1 MNRVRRRIS
10 LIGVCV
16 ALCALLALPAP
27 AAEAP
32 RPIFPTPFT
41 AERQIVE
48 SDAHGE
54 TFRSAPV
61 TEYYGGSTLVAVREG
76 QDRTIVDFARREI
89 TEVSITK
96 GTYWVLG
103 FGRMRE
109 LRERLRKVE
118 APGDAPALRTAL
130 APAAPAPIKVE
141 EMRDDRREALGG
153 TTGLAAAPA
162 VRHLRASAEG
172 AKEAI
177 DVWVDA
183 TVRFTPEGL
192 DALRSFESEATGELT
207 PSRAPLA
214 DLVGAARREGDGA
227 FPVRTRRTLLTPD
240 GRDSGTVREDVV
252 TRLAPQP
259 FPKKLLELPETLRR
273 VPSPLETMVAFAED
287 EAALR
292 STGR

>member
-1 MNRVRRRIS
+1 MKLPTPVS
-10 LIGVCV
+10 IGARALV
-16 ALCALLALPAP
+16 AALVALPA
-27 AAEAP
+27 AAADAP

-109 LRERLRKVE
+109 LRERLRKAE
-118 APGDAPALRTAL
+118 APGDAPAVR
-130 APAAPAPIKVE
+130 APQAPNPPARIKVE

-172 AKEAI
+172 SRAAV
-177 DVWVDA
+177 DVWVDGS
-183 TVRFTPEGL
+183 VRFTPDGL
-192 DALRSFESEATGELT
+192 DALRSFESEATGELG

-214 DLVGAARREGDGA
+214 DLVLAARQKGDGA
-227 FPVRTRRTLLTPD
+227 FPVRTRRALLTPD

-292 STGR
+292 SKGR